1 MKIGVIRF
9 PGTNCDRD
17 VAHAIK
23 LAGLTPEYVWWN
35 EENLTDYEGI
45 VICCTSS
52 TAATASPSEWPL
64 PRLKDNVAAGNCD

>member
-45 VICCTSS
+45 VIPGGFSYRSEEHTSELQS
-52 TAATASPSEWPL
+52 TVASRMPSS
-64 PRLKDNVAAGNCD
+64 A

>member
-23 LAGLTPEYVWWN
+23 LAGLTPEYVWW
-35 EENLTDYEGI
+35 TMYCVCFI
-45 VICCTSS
+45 AIS
-52 TAATASPSEWPL
+52 AAL
-64 PRLKDNVAAGNCD
+64 